1 MVRAIREPAVTAFP
15 SFRLA
20 VIGVLALSFALT
32 ACGRKGPLDPPP
44 RASAAPA
51 SDQPAQVQ
59 SAEAA
64 EDENGLPVLPQG
76 RKTRFP
82 LDWLLN

>member
-15 SFRLA
+15 FFRLA
-20 VIGVLALSFALT
+20 LVGVLAISFALT
-32 ACGRKGPLDPPP
+32 ACGRIGPLDPPP

-51 SDQPAQVQ
+51 SDRQPQAQP
-59 SAEAA
+59 AEAA
-64 EDENGLPVLPQG
+64 EDENGHPVLPQG